1 MTINFTDVPEKREKA
16 LESQTFALNR
26 VLSNKTLVSTFKE
39 HHIHIE
45 SFLESFNK
53 AFYEN
58 KYEELLTLWAKN
70 YWRNNQTQKELNW
83 FIVISELLKL
93 AKIDLSPQFLFEEA
107 SRLNLFP
114 IHIDLFN
121 QVQQTKSQAL
131 NILKIKNQ

>member
-1 MTINFTDVPEKREKA
+1 MTINFTGAPEKREKA
-16 LESQTFALNR
+16 IQSQIFALNK
-26 VLSNKTLVSTFKE
+26 VLSNKTITDAFEENQIDK
-39 HHIHIE
+39 E

-58 KYEELLTLWAKN
+58 KYEELLTLWANN
-70 YWRNNQTQKELNW
+70 YWKNNQTQQELNW

-93 AKIDLSPQFLFEEA
+93 AEIDLSAELLFEEA

-114 IHIDLFN
+114 IHIDLLN

-131 NILKIKNQ
+131 NIL

>member
-1 MTINFTDVPEKREKA
+1 MTINFTGTPEKREKA
-16 LESQTFALNR
+16 IQSQTFALNK
-26 VLSNKTLVSTFKE
+26 VLSNKTIISAFKE
-39 HHIHIE
+39 NQINIE

-58 KYEELLTLWAKN
+58 KYEELLTLWANN
-70 YWRNNQTQKELNW
+70 YWKNNQTQKELNW

-93 AKIDLSPQFLFEEA
+93 AEIDLSAELLFEEA

-114 IHIDLFN
+114 IHIDCFN

-131 NILKIKNQ
+131 NIL